1 MTRVQATAEVFV
13 AAFRALPRRQK
24 DAVLSQLAK
33 DRTVREDL
41 IDLAVAEERK
51 KEPSRPLR
59 EFLLKVHRKKNQR

>member
-59 EFLLKVHRKKNQR
+59 EFLSKVHRKKNQR